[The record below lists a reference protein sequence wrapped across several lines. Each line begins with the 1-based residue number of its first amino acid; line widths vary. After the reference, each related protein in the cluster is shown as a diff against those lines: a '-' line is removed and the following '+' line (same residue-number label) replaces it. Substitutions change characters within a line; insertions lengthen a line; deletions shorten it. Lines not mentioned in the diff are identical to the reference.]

1 MAGSTSGWKVVD
13 SPFLAVKL
21 FFFNNLAWGP
31 DEPLRAFVRLP
42 GLLERPM
49 PRNLTRRLRMRQSG
63 QLGSLLDAVSG
74 PFFGK
79 LAPFAPPR
87 FSLRHAPRGWRLAC
101 LLVVL

>member
-21 FFFNNLAWGP
+21 FFFNNLAWVP

-49 PRNLTRRLRMRQSG
+49 PRNLTRRLRMRQSRQIG
-63 QLGSLLDAVSG
+63 CRCKVRMSG
-74 PFFGK
+74 LCKVEMSAFMGG
-79 LAPFAPPR
+79 
-87 FSLRHAPRGWRLAC
+87 RGAYGNGADRLEP
-101 LLVVL
+101 